1 MLSMHAECEMD
12 AIALLLF
19 SIEVLTRFSRLLGSS
34 AATVGGKQRRGGIP
48 AWFMARHLTVALGS
62 NDMGKKRTITQGEPK
77 VKLATTTTKVEDT
90 IILHCKGRL
99 QFCEEAAIFSKL
111 AHGILDAG
119 RNLVLNFDEVEM
131 IDSTGIGELV
141 LIYMRACGAGKE
153 VRIASPTKRVL
164 DVLELTNVSSL
175 FRTCSTVDEALEY
188 SPEEVA

>member
-1 MLSMHAECEMD
+1 MAGPGPF
-12 AIALLLF
+12 IAGP
-19 SIEVLTRFSRLLGSS
+19 LT
-34 AATVGGKQRRGGIP
+34 
-48 AWFMARHLTVALGS
+48 ALPGS
-62 NDMGKKRTITQGEPK
+62 NDMSKKRTIIKGATK
-77 VKLATTTTKVEDT
+77 VKLVTATTQVEE
-90 IILHCKGRL
+90 IVILHCKGRL

-119 RNLVLNFDEVEM
+119 RNLVLDFDEVEM

-175 FRTCSTVDEALEY
+175 FRICSTVDEALEY